1 MLVQNV
7 LANVYILTGC
17 WTNEFKLY
25 KFSNSYI
32 AIAQQWVADPKLVN
46 NWLVVDRIN
55 SISACMFYNFRFYV
69 YSEVFLFFRLQH
81 RFMTYFGHMMTK
93 VVTYLC

>member
-7 LANVYILTGC
+7 LGNVYILTGC

-32 AIAQQWVADPKLVN
+32 AIAQQWVAYPKLVN

-55 SISACMFYNFRFYV
+55 SISACICFLQFQVRCIFGSV
-69 YSEVFLFFRLQH
+69 IVFSGYKTDL
-81 RFMTYFGHMMTK
+81 
-93 VVTYLC
+93 